1 MKRHYVGS
9 YAFSLS
15 IPFSRK
21 DTIVHHSAK
30 PVPSPQSEAAKTV
43 LVSEFAQRFRLDQVE
58 ENRLRKLLGPIAKE
72 IDLLRNA
79 GR

>member
-1 MKRHYVGS
+1 MRQP
-9 YAFSLS
+9 S
-15 IPFSRK
+15 IPGTR
-21 DTIVHHSAK
+21 
-30 PVPSPQSEAAKTV
+30 VPSTGKMV
-43 LVSEFAQRFRLDQVE
+43 LVSDFAIRFRLDRVE

>member
-1 MKRHYVGS
+1 M
-9 YAFSLS
+9 
-15 IPFSRK
+15 
-21 DTIVHHSAK
+21 
-30 PVPSPQSEAAKTV
+30 V
-43 LVSEFAQRFRLDQVE
+43 LVSDFARRFRLDPVE

>member
-1 MKRHYVGS
+1 MQH
-9 YAFSLS
+9 
-15 IPFSRK
+15 
-21 DTIVHHSAK
+21 
-30 PVPSPQSEAAKTV
+30 PVPPHKVPSGNEK
-43 LVSEFAQRFRLDQVE
+43 LLYVSEFARRFRLHKTE

>member
-1 MKRHYVGS
+1 M
-9 YAFSLS
+9 
-15 IPFSRK
+15 
-21 DTIVHHSAK
+21 HHPAKSA
-30 PVPSPQSEAAKTV
+30 PTLQPGTAKTV
-43 LVSEFAQRFRLDQVE
+43 LVSEFAKRFRLGQVE